1 MKKVRWGII
10 GPGKIAHQ
18 FANDIRFTSNS
29 EIVAV
34 ASNSAQRA
42 QEFAGKYGIPT
53 AYDNYPALY
62 EASNVDMI
70 YVATTHNFHFENSR
84 DAIIN
89 GKAVLCEKPIT
100 DNLASAVELF
110 EIARKNKVYLM
121 EALWTY
127 FLPAIQKA
135 KEWINEG
142 RIGKVINLKADFG
155 FRKEFD
161 PESRLYNPKLSGGV
175 LLDMGIYPV
184 AMSWYFL
191 QQKPDQYNVVMTK
204 APTGVDYDIN
214 LQLMYP
220 DITANLHSSYRAKL
234 SNYAYIVGEEGYIVL
249 PDFWRASECFLY
261 QGGKIIDQFND
272 HRKGLGFE
280 FEIEAAANDWQNG
293 KTESAIM
300 PPANSIAL
308 QELMGEIAAHF

>member
-1 MKKVRWGII
+1 MQKVRWGIV

-34 ASNSAQRA
+34 ASNSAERA
-42 QEFAGKYGIPT
+42 QEFAGKYSIPT
-53 AYDNYPALY
+53 AYSDYQSLY
-62 EASNVDMI
+62 EAEDVDMV

-84 DAIIN
+84 DAILK
-89 GKAVLCEKPIT
+89 GKGVLCEKPIT
-100 DNLASAVELF
+100 DNLASSLKLF
-110 EIARKNKVYLM
+110 EIASVNKVYLM

-135 KEWINEG
+135 KEWIQEG
-142 RIGKVINLKADFG
+142 KIGKVINLKSDFG
-155 FRKEFD
+155 FQKEFD
-161 PESRLYNPKLSGGV
+161 PKSRLYNPELSGGV

-191 QQKPDQYNVVMTK
+191 GQKPEKYNVVMTK

-220 DITANLHSSYRAKL
+220 DITANLHSSFRAKL
-234 SNYAYIVGEEGYIVL
+234 SNYTYIIGEEGYIVL
-249 PDFWRASECFLY
+249 PEFWRASECYLY
-261 QGGKIIDQFND
+261 QGEQVIDQFND

-280 FEIEAAANDWQNG
+280 FEIEAAAKDWKNG
-293 KTESAIM
+293 KIVSSIM
-300 PPANSIAL
+300 SPANSIAL
-308 QELMGEIAAHF
+308 QELMSEIAAHY